1 MAAPAPSG
9 SHPSG
14 FLAVASVASTG
25 GVTALIRSPLARRM
39 LEVVLAEP
47 VLLSAEERYLHGHYL
62 AYLLSG
68 SRRQGLFLRRPLEP
82 RNADRGRLLLGLTY
96 AIVAGGG
103 EEAVR
108 EAASLLDQRIEVR
121 SILSPI
127 VVAKY
132 LTSRESPAK
141 TQALPPDAQGPGRG
155 QQIRSKAHDRRQGG
169 AQPGLDAAAARRPAS
184 PRPAAR
190 RY

>member
-1 MAAPAPSG
+1 MP
-9 SHPSG
+9 
-14 FLAVASVASTG
+14 VASVASTG

-96 AIVAGGG
+96 AIIAGGG

-121 SILSPI
+121 SILSPV

-132 LTSRESPAK
+132 LTSRESPARRK
-141 TQALPPDAQGPGRG
+141 LFRQTRKALAQASKYAQ
-155 QQIRSKAHDRRQGG
+155 KAYD
-169 AQPGLDAAAARRPAS
+169 
-184 PRPAAR
+184 
-190 RY
+190 